1 MSNIKKNRNPKG
13 QGTHYYHSS
22 RNQWVVQVTTP
33 EGERKTFYSKLLEK
47 AYQKRDDFLRKQDR
61 GLDMSV
67 SYKLST
73 FLKEYLELTRNS
85 VEYKTYTNYVSAA
98 ENYII
103 PELGTINLRKLG
115 SNQITK
121 AWNKIRED
129 FKTRNPLDIN
139 TGISTIKHC
148 QAFLSTALGN
158 AVGRRLIDT
167 NPCDYALTP
176 KFVGQREI
184 IVLDENEI
192 ALVLNH
198 FEDTLPDFFPYVYIA
213 FQTGMRRGEL
223 GALQWKDIDLLGMQI
238 HVRRTWGKLE
248 GGYGYKLPKTKN
260 SERTIDLT
268 VGATRFLTELK
279 QKHMEV
285 MDVSEDSHVFRF
297 MYSSHRSRPLGGNIT
312 PDNITK
318 IFKAAVV
325 EVLQRDD
332 VHFHN
337 TRHSH
342 AGLLLMMGVH
352 PKVVQERLG
361 HSSIQTTMDIY
372 SALTP
377 TMQRDA
383 IKDFPLLTHS
393 RS

>member
-1 MSNIKKNRNPKG
+1 MPRTKRTRTANG
-13 QGTHYYHSS
+13 EGTTYFEKS
-22 RNQWVVQVTTP
+22 RQRWVVQVTTAR
-33 EGERKTFYSKLLEK
+33 GERKSFYGKKQGDALER
-47 AYQKRDDFLRKQDR
+47 RDNFLRNQDK

-67 SYKLST
+67 RYKLST
-73 FLKEYLELTRNS
+73 FLEEYLELTRNS
-85 VEYKTYTNYVSAA
+85 IEYKTYTNYVSTAN
-98 ENYII
+98 NYII
-103 PELGTINLRKLG
+103 PKIGKIELRKLD
-115 SNQITK
+115 SNHITR

-129 FKTRNPLDIN
+129 FKAKNPLDIN

-148 QAFLSTALGN
+148 QAFLSTALGH

-167 NPCDYALTP
+167 NPSAYALIP
-176 KFVGQREI
+176 KFIGQREI

-192 ALVLNH
+192 ALVLNY
-198 FEDTLPDFFPYVYIA
+198 FEDYLPDFFPYVFIA

-223 GALQWKDIDLLGMQI
+223 GALQWRDIDLLGLQI

-260 SERTIDLT
+260 SERSIDLT
-268 VGATRFLTELK
+268 VGTTRFLTELK
-279 QKHMEV
+279 QKHMEA
-285 MDVSEDSHVFRF
+285 MEVSEDSHVFRF
-297 MYSSHRSRPLGGNIT
+297 MYSRHRTRPFGGNIT

-318 IFKAAVV
+318 IFKDAVV
-325 EVLQRDD
+325 KVLQRND

-342 AGLLLMMGVH
+342 AGLLLMMGTH